1 MGECGKDLWQRS
13 ENDIPN
19 IFTQP
24 SEFQLIALL
33 GPLCPFLRAQRSPL
47 VFTSQKHQPSAP
59 PFAQFVRA
67 KAACVQTL
75 WPGGCTGKQKIALN
89 SDLTLRRMPFNQR
102 ARCSKGPIIA
112 LID

>member
-1 MGECGKDLWQRS
+1 M
-13 ENDIPN
+13 
-19 IFTQP
+19 FT
-24 SEFQLIALL
+24 
-33 GPLCPFLRAQRSPL
+33 G
-47 VFTSQKHQPSAP
+47 QKRRPSAP
-59 PFAQFVRA
+59 PFAQLARA

-102 ARCSKGPIIA
+102 TRRSKGPIIA